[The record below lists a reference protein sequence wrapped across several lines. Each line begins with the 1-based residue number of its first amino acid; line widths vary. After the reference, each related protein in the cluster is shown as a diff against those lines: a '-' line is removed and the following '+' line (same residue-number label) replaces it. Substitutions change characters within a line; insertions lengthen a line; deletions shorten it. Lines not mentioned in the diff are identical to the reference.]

1 MLERAWYSGAGW
13 TIVLRPLAIIFG
25 FLSRRRRR
33 RLQARAVELA
43 CPVVIVGNI
52 AVGGSGKT
60 PLLLS
65 LIELCREANLNVGVV
80 SRGYGGQATQYP
92 LEVTAVSDPRECGD
106 EPALIA
112 QRTEVPVVVDP
123 DRVRAAQHLLAHY
136 PVDLILSDDGLQH
149 YRLARQFE
157 IAVVDGARGL
167 GNGALLPEG
176 PLRERADRL
185 AEVDLVVINGAGRFD
200 YPDAV
205 RYTLA
210 PGRLRNLKTG
220 ELREATPEALGTA
233 EVNALAGIGHPQRF
247 FDTLA
252 DLGFDAAPTA
262 LADHA
267 AIDVALLSRLSAKTL
282 LMTEKDAVKC
292 RATANENCWALRVD
306 AQLDESAQQRIRASL
321 TALVKNKIG
330 KPTWQS
336 GEINGS

>member
-13 TIVLRPLAIIFG
+13 TTVLRPLSIIFG
-25 FLSRRRRR
+25 ILSRRRRR
-33 RLQARAVELA
+33 RLEAEAVELA

-80 SRGYGGQATQYP
+80 SRGYGGKATHYP
-92 LEVTAVSDPRECGD
+92 VEVTAASDPRECGD

-112 QRTEVPVVVDP
+112 QRTGVPLVVDP
-123 DRVRAAQHLLAHY
+123 DRVRAAQHLLANHA
-136 PVDLILSDDGLQH
+136 VDLILSDDGLQH

-157 IAVVDGARGL
+157 IAVVDGNRGL
-167 GNGALLPEG
+167 GNSALLPEG
-176 PLRERADRL
+176 PLREGADRL
-185 AEVDLVVINGAGRFD
+185 AEVDLVVINGTGHFD
-200 YPDAV
+200 YPEAV

-210 PGRLRNLKTG
+210 PGHLRNLKTG
-220 ELREATPEALGTA
+220 EQREATPAAIGTA

-247 FDTLA
+247 FDTLT
-252 DLGFDAAPTA
+252 DLGFDAVPTE

-267 AIDVALLSRLSAKTL
+267 AIDAALLSRLSAKTL

-292 RATANENCWALRVD
+292 SAIANDNCWALRVD
-306 AQLDESAQQRIRASL
+306 AQLDESAQQRIRANL
-321 TALVKNKIG
+321 TALVERKLANQ
-330 KPTWQS
+330 PS
-336 GEINGS
+336 NPER